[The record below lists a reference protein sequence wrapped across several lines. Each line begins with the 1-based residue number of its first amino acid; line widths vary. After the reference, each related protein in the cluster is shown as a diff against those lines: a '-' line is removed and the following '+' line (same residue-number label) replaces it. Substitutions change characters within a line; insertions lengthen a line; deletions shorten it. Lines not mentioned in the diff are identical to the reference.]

1 MHEEEAIF
9 AVRGA
14 TQAVEEGGERLGR
27 RGRREEGT
35 REGVVE
41 GLAKRNVPKSSTV
54 SVPSSACVLAWSFLC
69 GWLCPNLFFFF

>member
-1 MHEEEAIF
+1 MLHEEEAIF

-35 REGVVE
+35 REGVGE

-54 SVPSSACVLAWSFLC
+54 SVPSSACVLLLWKRS
-69 GWLCPNLFFFF
+69 